1 MSRLSNFDCAAAEM
15 LGSSIVLQQLLHGLD
30 LILKPLLLICPRPNP
45 DITLNPDNTIL
56 VQHGVALPNDPHD
69 IVP

>member
-1 MSRLSNFDCAAAEM
+1 
-15 LGSSIVLQQLLHGLD
+15 
-30 LILKPLLLICPRPNP
+30 LLLICPRPNP